1 MLSDLEKY
9 INDNCK
15 YNAWEM
21 TQSVSLIIPE
31 NENFNSSVLTF
42 ISNQLKKNCVT
53 FVSNTF

>member
-1 MLSDLEKY
+1 
-9 INDNCK
+9 
-15 YNAWEM
+15 M

-42 ISNQLKKNCVT
+42 ISNQLNKICVT